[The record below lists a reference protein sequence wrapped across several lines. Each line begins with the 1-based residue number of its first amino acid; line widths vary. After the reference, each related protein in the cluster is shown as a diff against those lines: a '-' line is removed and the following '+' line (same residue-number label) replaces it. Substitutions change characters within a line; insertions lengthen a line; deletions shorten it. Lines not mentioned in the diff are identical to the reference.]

1 MQRRYLSPAAALVLA
16 FCAGALSG
24 CDDTASAFCV
34 RDTDC
39 AANERCSDGVCTL
52 RLLADSGE
60 PDGLRPDLGLS
71 EAGTDQGA
79 DTTPPGDLG
88 EGDGGPICKANA
100 DDAVARSEMPIAVGS
115 SITYA
120 IGTGLTI
127 DLVGTKKS
135 GRTHWSLEQTAVDDK
150 TVVSELLEVFAWAK
164 ADYKDATYTSLI
176 SDKDGAY
183 GVFKATPN
191 ALQLLGVISKDKAV
205 PFSSG
210 IELPYSKPIDMLR
223 FPVDK
228 SLSYTSEAN
237 ASGYFNGPWLYVSEQ
252 YTVKTLDV
260 GTLKLPKISFE
271 AVLVKV
277 AIKQTPYANPFL
289 VKRRTVFLFV
299 AECYGIVGRIVVGA
313 EVKDSEHAA
322 VKADERWRISF

>member
-1 MQRRYLSPAAALVLA
+1 MQRRHLSPAAALVLA

-24 CDDTASAFCV
+24 CDDTESAFCV

-60 PDGLRPDLGLS
+60 PDGLAPDLG
-71 EAGTDQGA
+71 A
-79 DTTPPGDLG
+79 DGGGDRGIDTAPPADLG
-88 EGDGGPICKANA
+88 EGDGGPTCKANQ

-115 SITYA
+115 SISYT

-135 GRTHWSLEQTAVDDK
+135 GRTHWSLKQTAGDDK
-150 TVVSELLEVFAWAK
+150 KVVSDLLEVFAWAK
-164 ADYKDATYTSLI
+164 DDYKDATYASLI
-176 SDKDGAY
+176 SEKDGAY
-183 GVFKATPN
+183 GVFKATN
-191 ALQLLGVISKDKAV
+191 GALQLLGVISKDKAV
-205 PFSSG
+205 PFASG
-210 IELPYSKPIDMLR
+210 IDLPYSKPIDMLR
-223 FPVDK
+223 FPIDK
-228 SLSYTSEAN
+228 NMSYVSEAS
-237 ASGYFNGPWLYVSEQ
+237 ASGYFNGPWLYVSEE
-252 YTVKTLDV
+252 YKVDTLDV
-260 GTLKLPKISFE
+260 GTLELPQITFE

-289 VKRRTVFLFV
+289 VERRTVFLFL
-299 AECYGIVGRIVVGA
+299 AECYGIVGRIVVDD
-313 EVKDSEHAA
+313 EVEASEHSA